1 MIKSINN
8 IALRHLNGIYIQKV
22 ELDKIDPN
30 MTPDDEFLNG
40 NKNTLSIA
48 EFATIVKKFQGF
60 GYTFEKDLASIIFRL
75 DRKYAIDVCEEM
87 LENIKDF
94 KSDKNYTVF
103 YENFPDEVINMET
116 ADIYLNQV
124 LHYWFGYLPNGEN
137 GDTGKEDYGTEPSEL
152 VKLSHLKFVSD
163 DEIEKLFEN
172 LLLSNVT
179 LSQQY
184 LDDVCFLSDGFS
196 VEELEKY
203 SENIKMKE
211 TLTTFSSY
219 NLKKR
224 NVLIGNFDTATDILR
239 LITKISNYT
248 FNKNNN
254 LYSDSNKIF
263 VNSSQNFTIDNSLNT
278 KHIHFKY
285 FNRTELNA
293 IMQKLDEIPNILPDI
308 KRYRKVWHNFFL
320 FYAKKINLKKYKNV
334 KKAADMLFGE
344 FSFETEKGYFNKMK
358 SNIQKMN
365 DDELKTFINRFS
377 KYSGDYARNVLS
389 LLNVANEN
397 QYEIIITGLK
407 NCMKDV
413 NNRVLLQLYDRI
425 LNLMEKE
432 NLKNIKASEKT
443 ENTKNIENIKYNFD
457 SIEKNN
463 NFEKIRKVFRRLV
476 YKDANS
482 DKNEISNNNGHL
494 NKNGNI
500 DKKNSEIIPRIVNS
514 RGFWRKL
521 DETIFLNENLLKF
534 LLETVKNGILENLK
548 LKEPL
553 KNVFIDESYKNIMVS
568 TSEKDSNIS
577 LKPMTR
583 GSKISF
589 NENAEVLR
597 FFVGWKNIK
606 NGKTENRVDIDLSVI
621 CFDKNFKFLK
631 TVAYYNQVEKN
642 FVFSGD
648 ITDAPN
654 GALEFID
661 VYDLKNLKND
671 NIRYVLMEIRSYN
684 GRTFE
689 EIGSV
694 YAGVLEL
701 TKKESESEKNLYSA
715 AVTQGFQI
723 LSKNQTTNTILI
735 DFEKN
740 EYVWI
745 DMNMPVVIG
754 YQDNNYL
761 NESDI
766 ASLQDVLKYFVNKK
780 YVTMYDLLQFNATAR
795 GTQVFEKENADII
808 FEKVDNDNPLPLND
822 ILANFF

>member
-8 IALRHLNGIYIQKV
+8 ITLRHLNGIYIQKN
-22 ELDKIDPN
+22 ELEKIDTN
-30 MTPDDEFLNG
+30 VSSADEFLKS

-60 GYTFEKDLASIIFRL
+60 GYTFEKNLASIIFRL
-75 DRKYAIDVCEEM
+75 DREYAIELCEEM

-103 YENFPDEVINMET
+103 YKNFPDEVMNMET
-116 ADIYLNQV
+116 ADIYLNQI

-137 GDTGKEDYGTEPSEL
+137 ENIKKEDYGSEPSEL
-152 VKLSHLKFVSD
+152 VKLSHLKLVVD
-163 DEIEKLFEN
+163 KDIEILFEN
-172 LLLSNVT
+172 LLSSNVT

-184 LDDVCFLSDGFS
+184 LEDVCFLSDGCS
-196 VEELEKY
+196 VEELKKY
-203 SENIKMKE
+203 CKNIKMKE
-211 TLTTFSSY
+211 TLTTFASY
-219 NLKKR
+219 TLKKR

-239 LITKISNYT
+239 LITKISNDS
-248 FNKNNN
+248 FDKNNN
-254 LYSDSNKIF
+254 SLLSSN
-263 VNSSQNFTIDNSLNT
+263 NSLNA

-293 IMQKLDEIPNILPDI
+293 IMQKLNKISNILPDI
-308 KRYRKVWHNFFL
+308 KRYKKVWHNFFM

-334 KKAADMLFGE
+334 KRAVNMIFGE
-344 FSFETEKGYFNKMK
+344 FSFETEKGYFNKMRV
-358 SNIQKMN
+358 NIQKMN
-365 DDELKTFINRFS
+365 DDELKIFTERFS
-377 KYSGDYARNVLS
+377 KYSGDYARNILS
-389 LLNVANEN
+389 LLNVASEN
-397 QYEIIITGLK
+397 QYEIILNELK

-425 LNLMEKE
+425 LNLLEKE
-432 NLKNIKASEKT
+432 NLKKIKVSETIENT
-443 ENTKNIENIKYNFD
+443 ENSKYNFD
-457 SIEKNN
+457 NTKNN
-463 NFEKIRKVFRRLV
+463 NNFSKIRTIFRNLV
-476 YKDANS
+476 HKKETIDKNKNDNNS
-482 DKNEISNNNGHL
+482 DNSNKNNNI
-494 NKNGNI
+494 KE
-500 DKKNSEIIPRIVNS
+500 KNSEIIPRIVNS
-514 RGFWRKL
+514 KGVWRKL
-521 DETIFLNENLLKF
+521 DETIFLDKNLLNS

-553 KNVFIDESYKNIMVS
+553 ENVFIDESYKNIMIS
-568 TSEKDSNIS
+568 TSEKDSNVS
-577 LKPMTR
+577 LKPMTK

-606 NGKTENRVDIDLSVI
+606 NKKMEKRVDIDLSTV
-621 CFDKNFKFLK
+621 CFDENFKFLK

-661 VYDLKNLKND
+661 VYDLQKLKNG

-684 GRTFE
+684 GYTFE
-689 EIGSV
+689 EIESV

-701 TKKESESEKNLYSA
+701 TKNEAESEKNLYST
-715 AVTQGFQI
+715 AVAQGFQI
-723 LSKNQTTNTILI
+723 LSKTQTTNTILI

-745 DMNMPVVIG
+745 DMNMPVAME

-761 NESDI
+761 NETDI
-766 ASLQDVLKYFVNKK
+766 ASLQDILKYFVNKK
-780 YVTMYDLLQFNATAR
+780 YVTMYDLLQFNAAAR
-795 GTQVFEKENADII
+795 GTQVFEKENANII
-808 FEKVDNDNPLPLND
+808 FEKVDNDNPLPLNN
-822 ILANFF
+822 ILANYF

>member
-8 IALRHLNGIYIQKV
+8 ITLRHLNGIYIQKN
-22 ELDKIDPN
+22 ELEKIDRN
-30 MTPDDEFLNG
+30 VSSVDKLLKD

-75 DRKYAIDVCEEM
+75 DRKYAIELCEEM

-103 YENFPDEVINMET
+103 YKNFPDEVINMET

-137 GDTGKEDYGTEPSEL
+137 ENIGRDDFGAKPSEL
-152 VKLSHLKFVSD
+152 VILSNLKFVD
-163 DEIEKLFEN
+163 DEKIEILFKN
-172 LLLSNVT
+172 LLSSNVT

-184 LDDVCFLSDGFS
+184 LEDVCFLSDGFS
-196 VEELEKY
+196 IDELEKY
-203 SENIKMKE
+203 CKNIKMKE
-211 TLTTFSSY
+211 ILTTFSSY

-224 NVLIGNFDTATDILR
+224 NILIGDFDTATDILR
-239 LITKISNYT
+239 LIIKISNDN
-248 FNKNNN
+248 FNQNNN
-254 LYSDSNKIF
+254 
-263 VNSSQNFTIDNSLNT
+263 QNFIGDNNLNT

-285 FNRTELNA
+285 FNRTELNI
-293 IMQKLDEIPNILPDI
+293 IMQKLDSISNILPDI
-308 KRYRKVWHNFFL
+308 KRYKKVWHNFFT

-334 KKAADMLFGE
+334 KKAVDMLFGE
-344 FSFETEKGYFNKMK
+344 FSFETEKGYFNKMRL
-358 SNIQKMN
+358 NVQKMN
-365 DDELKTFINRFS
+365 IEELKIFIGRFS
-377 KYSGDYARNVLS
+377 KYSGDYARNILS
-389 LLNVANEN
+389 LLNVANKN
-397 QYEIIITGLK
+397 QYETIISGLK

-425 LNLMEKE
+425 LNLLEKE
-432 NLKNIKASEKT
+432 NLKNIKASE
-443 ENTKNIENIKYNFD
+443 NTENIKYNFD

-463 NFEKIRKVFRRLV
+463 NFAKIRKVFRNIV
-476 YKDANS
+476 HKEESA
-482 DKNEISNNNGHL
+482 DKNKNNNNADNL
-494 NKNGNI
+494 NNNNNI
-500 DKKNSEIIPRIVNS
+500 EEKSSEIIPRVVNS
-514 RGFWRKL
+514 KGVWRKL
-521 DETIFLNENLLKF
+521 DETIFLNENLLKS

-553 KNVFIDESYKNIMVS
+553 ENVFIDESYKNIMIS
-568 TSEKDSNIS
+568 TSEKESNVS

-583 GSKISF
+583 GSKVSF
-589 NENAEVLR
+589 NKNAEVLR

-606 NGKTENRVDIDLSVI
+606 NGKMEKRVDIDLSVV
-621 CFDKNFKFLK
+621 CFDENFKFLK

-661 VYDLKNLKND
+661 VYDLQKLKND
-671 NIRYVLMEIRSYN
+671 NIHYVLMEIRSYN
-684 GRTFE
+684 GYTFE
-689 EIGSV
+689 EIESV

-701 TKKESESEKNLYSA
+701 TKKEAKSGKNLYST

-745 DMNMPVVIG
+745 DMNMPVG
-754 YQDNNYL
+754 MKYQNNNYL
-761 NESDI
+761 SKTDI

-780 YVTMYDLLQFNATAR
+780 YVTMYNLLQLNATAR
-795 GTQVFEKENADII
+795 GTQVFEKENANII
-808 FEKVDNDNPLPLND
+808 FEKVDNNNPLPLND
-822 ILANFF
+822 ILANYF

>member
-8 IALRHLNGIYIQKV
+8 ITLRHLNGIYIQKN
-22 ELDKIDPN
+22 ELEKIDTN
-30 MTPDDEFLNG
+30 VSSADEFLKS

-60 GYTFEKDLASIIFRL
+60 GYTFEKNLASIIFRL
-75 DRKYAIDVCEEM
+75 DREYAIELCEEM

-103 YENFPDEVINMET
+103 YKNFPDEVMNMET
-116 ADIYLNQV
+116 ADIYLNQI

-137 GDTGKEDYGTEPSEL
+137 ENIKKEDYGSEPSEL
-152 VKLSHLKFVSD
+152 VKLSHLKLVVD
-163 DEIEKLFEN
+163 KDIEILFEN
-172 LLLSNVT
+172 LLSSNVT

-184 LDDVCFLSDGFS
+184 LEDVCFLSDGFS
-196 VEELEKY
+196 VEELKKY
-203 SENIKMKE
+203 CKNIKMKE
-211 TLTTFSSY
+211 TLTTFASY
-219 NLKKR
+219 TLKKR

-239 LITKISNYT
+239 LITKISNDS
-248 FNKNNN
+248 FDKNNN
-254 LYSDSNKIF
+254 SLLSSN
-263 VNSSQNFTIDNSLNT
+263 NSLNA

-293 IMQKLDEIPNILPDI
+293 IMQKLNKISNILPDI
-308 KRYRKVWHNFFL
+308 KRYKKVWHNFFM

-334 KKAADMLFGE
+334 KRAVNMIFGE
-344 FSFETEKGYFNKMK
+344 FSFETEKGYFNKMRV
-358 SNIQKMN
+358 NIQKMN
-365 DDELKTFINRFS
+365 DDELKIFTERFS
-377 KYSGDYARNVLS
+377 KYSGDYARNILS
-389 LLNVANEN
+389 LLNVASEN
-397 QYEIIITGLK
+397 QYEIILNELK

-425 LNLMEKE
+425 LNLLEKE
-432 NLKNIKASEKT
+432 NLKKIKVSETIENT
-443 ENTKNIENIKYNFD
+443 ENSKYNFD
-457 SIEKNN
+457 NTKNN
-463 NFEKIRKVFRRLV
+463 NNFSKIRTIFRNLV
-476 YKDANS
+476 HKKETIDKNKNDNNS
-482 DKNEISNNNGHL
+482 DNSNKNNNI
-494 NKNGNI
+494 KE
-500 DKKNSEIIPRIVNS
+500 KNSEIIPRIVNS
-514 RGFWRKL
+514 KGVWRKL
-521 DETIFLNENLLKF
+521 DETIFLDKNLLNS

-553 KNVFIDESYKNIMVS
+553 ENVFIDESYKNIMIS
-568 TSEKDSNIS
+568 TSEKDSNVS
-577 LKPMTR
+577 LKPMTK

-606 NGKTENRVDIDLSVI
+606 NKKMEKRVDIDLSTV
-621 CFDKNFKFLK
+621 CFDENFKFLK

-661 VYDLKNLKND
+661 VYDLQKLKNG

-684 GRTFE
+684 GYTFE
-689 EIGSV
+689 EIESV

-701 TKKESESEKNLYSA
+701 TKNEAESEKNLYST
-715 AVTQGFQI
+715 AVAQGFQI
-723 LSKNQTTNTILI
+723 LSKTQTTNTILI

-745 DMNMPVVIG
+745 DMNMPVAME

-761 NESDI
+761 NETDI
-766 ASLQDVLKYFVNKK
+766 ASLQDILKYFVNKK
-780 YVTMYDLLQFNATAR
+780 YVTMYDLLQFNAAAR
-795 GTQVFEKENADII
+795 GTQVFEKENANII
-808 FEKVDNDNPLPLND
+808 FEKVDNDNPLPLNN
-822 ILANFF
+822 ILANYF